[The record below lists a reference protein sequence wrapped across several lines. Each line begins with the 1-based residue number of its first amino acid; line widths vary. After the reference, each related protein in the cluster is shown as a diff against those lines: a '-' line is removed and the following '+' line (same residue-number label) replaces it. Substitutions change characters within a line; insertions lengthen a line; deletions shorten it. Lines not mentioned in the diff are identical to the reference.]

1 MLLLKLLIVGF
12 IVFLI
17 SKYIFTHAI
26 HYMAES
32 QELLFLF
39 SLGWGLGL
47 ASIFYLTG
55 FSVEV
60 GALAAG
66 VSLSVTPYAD
76 SIASRLKPLR
86 DFFIVLFFILLGSNL
101 VLANFSHLI
110 FAAVIL
116 SIFVLVGKPLIVFFL
131 MNVLG
136 Y

>member
-39 SLGWGLGL
+39 SISWGLGL
-47 ASIFYLTG
+47 ASIFYLIG

-66 VSLSVTPYAD
+66 VSLSVSPYAD
-76 SIASRLKPLR
+76 GIASRLKPLR

-101 VLANFSHLI
+101 SITNTMHI
-110 FAAVIL
+110 FIPV
-116 SIFVLVGKPLIVFFL
+116 
-131 MNVLG
+131 
-136 Y
+136 